1 MCKFQKGDMLV
12 KNVRPDQQEFRNLA
26 NRNGISQQTL
36 AKAIFSNFINGDMEK
51 IQDACSEGKKFYLD
65 SPDSDRRAFFKFGG
79 TTYFITRDGKVL
91 SSRGDGH
98 CDRYELH
105 EIAQYNGKG
114 YRRVRLRGK
123 TFKVHRL
130 VAEAFLP
137 NPNNLPY
144 VLHIDGNRENN
155 IYRNLEWSNRQSNHP
170 LVKGQ
175 FIVHSS

>member
-1 MCKFQKGDMLV
+1 
-12 KNVRPDQQEFRNLA
+12 
-26 NRNGISQQTL
+26 
-36 AKAIFSNFINGDMEK
+36 MEK
-51 IQDACSEGKKFYLD
+51 IQDACSKGKKFYLD
-65 SPDSDRRAFFKFGG
+65 SPDSDRMAFFKFGG

-91 SSRGDGH
+91 SSRGDG
-98 CDRYELH
+98 YELH

-137 NPNNLPY
+137 NPDNLPY

-155 IYRNLEWSNRQSNHP
+155 ICRNLEWSAKQSNHVVR
-170 LVKGQ
+170 VKG
-175 FIVHSS
+175 

>member
-1 MCKFQKGDMLV
+1 MKILTKKKQKRLMFDL
-12 KNVRPDQQEFRNLA
+12 
-26 NRNGISQQTL
+26 I
-36 AKAIFSNFINGDMEK
+36 
-51 IQDACSEGKKFYLD
+51 
-65 SPDSDRRAFFKFGG
+65 DSDRRAFFKFGG

-91 SSRGDGH
+91 SSRGDG
-98 CDRYELH
+98 RELH

-137 NPNNLPY
+137 NPDNLPY

-155 IYRNLEWSNRQSNHP
+155 ICRNLEWSEKQSNHAVR
-170 LVKGQ
+170 VKG
-175 FIVHSS
+175 

>member
-1 MCKFQKGDMLV
+1 
-12 KNVRPDQQEFRNLA
+12 
-26 NRNGISQQTL
+26 
-36 AKAIFSNFINGDMEK
+36 MEK
-51 IQDACSEGKKFYLD
+51 IQDACREGKKFYLD

-91 SSRGDGH
+91 SSRGDG
-98 CDRYELH
+98 YELH

-144 VLHIDGNRENN
+144 VLHIDGDRENN
-155 IYRNLEWSNRQSNHP
+155 HYTNLEWSSRQSNHP
-170 LVKGQ
+170 RA
-175 FIVHSS
+175 

>member
-26 NRNGISQQTL
+26 NRNGMSQQTL

-51 IQDACSEGKKFYLD
+51 IQDACSEGKEFYLD

-91 SSRGDGH
+91 SSRGDGY
-98 CDRYELH
+98 REH

-114 YRRVRLRGK
+114 YRRVRLQGK

-130 VAEAFLP
+130 VAEAFVP
-137 NPNNLPY
+137 NPDHLPY
-144 VLHIDGNRENN
+144 VLHCDGDRENN
-155 IYRNLEWSNRQSNHP
+155 RWNNLEWSERQSNHP

>member
-1 MCKFQKGDMLV
+1 
-12 KNVRPDQQEFRNLA
+12 
-26 NRNGISQQTL
+26 
-36 AKAIFSNFINGDMEK
+36 MEK

-79 TTYFITRDGKVL
+79 TTYFIMRDGKVL
-91 SSRGDGH
+91 SSRCDG
-98 CDRYELH
+98 YELH

-144 VLHIDGNRENN
+144 VLHKDGDRTNN
-155 IYRNLEWSNRQSNHP
+155 HYTNLEWSARQSNHP
-170 LVKGQ
+170 MV
-175 FIVHSS
+175 IEH